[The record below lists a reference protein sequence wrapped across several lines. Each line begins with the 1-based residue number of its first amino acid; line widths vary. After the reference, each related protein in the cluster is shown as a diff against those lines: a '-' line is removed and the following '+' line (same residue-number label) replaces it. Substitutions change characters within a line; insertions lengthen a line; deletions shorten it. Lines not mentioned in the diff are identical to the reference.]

1 MAEFASVL
9 DQKAPDAPERPKP
22 YPVGTYLGV
31 VKGLPRE
38 DKSSKQQT
46 PFVEFTLQFLQRGE
60 DVDQEALNEVL
71 KGEALGSKTMKLTF
85 YTTDAAVWRL
95 DKFLIED
102 LKIPGSRGRR
112 AMIAEAPGKQ
122 VLFSI
127 KHETSQDGTQIFA
140 KIGDTAPAE

>member
-31 VKGLPRE
+31 VKGLPAE
-38 DKSSKQQT
+38 GKSAQKQT
-46 PFVEFTLQFLQRGE
+46 PQVDFIIQFLQPGE
-60 DVDQEALNEVL
+60 DVDQEALKDVL
-71 KGEALGSKTMKLTF
+71 KGESLASKTMKHTF
-85 YTTDAAVWRL
+85 YTTENAVWRL

-112 AMIAEAPGKQ
+112 SMIAEAPGRQ
-122 VLFSI
+122 VVFSI